1 MDVDKFDHLDLREWQ
16 RMRAWELVQLGW
28 KQRHIASALGVTE
41 GAVSRW
47 IAKARDEG
55 PTALLA
61 RSHPGHPTKLDPDQV
76 RLIPDFLG
84 HGAEAYGFRGE
95 VWTCARV
102 AKVIEEE
109 FGVSYHKGYVARL
122 LKELHWTPQMPI
134 VRAIQRD
141 EEEIERWR
149 VDDWPRL
156 KAEAHRERRTLVFVD
171 ESGFYLLP
179 GKVRTYSP
187 EAHTPVIH
195 EWQTRD
201 HLSVMGGVTP
211 GGKLYTLVRQESL
224 NGLHTIEFLKHL
236 IRHVGPRLLV
246 IWDGSPIHRR
256 AEVNEFLES
265 RGGRGVRVERLP
277 AYAPDLNPLDQG
289 GWHQLKNVEMRNLA
303 CLDLEELHLELHLAI
318 GRLRQKPRL
327 IRSFFVGARLETE
340 NFPELR
346 NAQ

>member
-1 MDVDKFDHLDLREWQ
+1 MDLEHFDPSDWREWR
-16 RMRAWELVQLGW
+16 RMRAWRLQQLGW
-28 KQRHIASALGVTE
+28 KQRDIAVALSVTE
-41 GAVSRW
+41 AAVSRW
-47 IAKARDEG
+47 LAKARRDG
-55 PTALLA
+55 PDALLSRPA
-61 RSHPGHPTKLDPDQV
+61 PGHPAKLEPAQI
-76 RLIPDFLG
+76 RLIPDFLS

-109 FGVSYHKGYVARL
+109 FGISYHKGHVSRL
-122 LKELHWTPQMPI
+122 LKELGWTPQMPI
-134 VRAIQRD
+134 ARASQRD

-149 VDDWPRL
+149 VEIWPRL
-156 KAEAHRERRTLVFVD
+156 KAEARRERRTPAFVD

-179 GKVRTYSP
+179 GLVKTYAP
-187 EAHTPVIH
+187 KGHTPIVR

-211 GGKLYTLVRQESL
+211 AGKLDALVRQESL

-236 IRHVGPRLLV
+236 IRHVGSRLLV

-256 AEVNEFLES
+256 AAVKEFLDS
-265 RGGRGVRVERLP
+265 AWGRGVRVERLP
-277 AYAPDLNPLDQG
+277 PYAPDLNPVEGAWQ
-289 GWHQLKNVEMRNLA
+289 HLKHVEMRNVV

-327 IRSFFVGARLETE
+327 IQSFFEGAGLEIEKLTS
-340 NFPELR
+340 LR